1 MEKIGRHLTF
11 VWRFKHCAK
20 CAHLFVSNRT
30 SLQAIYSSCRLSYVQ
45 WAESGGARVVPVII
59 GRSRQYYEE
68 VGQGSARG
76 AFSWREIISVPLA
89 FVMKSGS
96 EILIEF
102 HFLTPSLQL
111 RNINGSYCGHRHM
124 NYTNVD
130 IKVHKNISDT
140 SSCFTTSTASCCLGV
155 ARLWLGPGA
164 MPRSGGY
171 SSTWRWRCWQSYVGL
186 ANDKY

>member
-76 AFSWREIISVPLA
+76 APKPLTLP
-89 FVMKSGS
+89 VMSLSNDLWQSLKSS
-96 EILIEF
+96 DIWTKKLMAVTHF
-102 HFLTPSLQL
+102 HSHDHVRVTPSFC
-111 RNINGSYCGHRHM
+111 S
-124 NYTNVD
+124 
-130 IKVHKNISDT
+130 
-140 SSCFTTSTASCCLGV
+140 FLGPFYGPYLSRAKRSV
-155 ARLWLGPGA
+155 GARL
-164 MPRSGGY
+164 
-171 SSTWRWRCWQSYVGL
+171 
-186 ANDKY
+186 